1 MRRILADASSLI
13 ALAEVGELDLVRVTP
28 GPVAVPETVLDETLA
43 RETPGA
49 EAVRDAVDDG
59 WIEVLPDP
67 DPPDPGDTAD
77 PLGLDPGEA
86 ALFRLAEP
94 GDALLL
100 DEREARRFADASGF
114 PYTGV
119 LGLVVG
125 AVRAGRMEP
134 ERGSDVVRKLARSDF
149 RMTTALYDWALGEIG
164 EGRG

>member
-1 MRRILADASSLI
+1 MPRTLADASSLI
-13 ALAEVGELDLVRVTP
+13 ALAEVGELDLLRDALGEVT
-28 GPVAVPETVLDETLA
+28 VPETVLDEAVAPDTA
-43 RETPGA
+43 GA
-49 EAVRDAVDDG
+49 DALRDAVDAG

-67 DPPDPGDTAD
+67 DQEGTAD

-86 ALFRLAEP
+86 SLFQLAQP

-125 AVRAGRMEP
+125 AVRAGRVGP
-134 ERGSDVVRKLARSDF
+134 ERGSAVVRKLARSDF
-149 RMTTALYDWALGEIG
+149 RMTTALYDWALEEIG
-164 EGRG
+164 EPRS